1 MHSDTRS
8 AHRRIGAVAIAAF
21 LALLLL
27 GLNRGPAS
35 ASQAAPAASPT
46 AEPSQQVP
54 DFDRDHDGRGPR
66 GGFRGDDDGGGPGFG
81 GGGAAPA
88 PAPSTPSRPS
98 TGGTSTT

>member
-1 MHSDTRS
+1 MDSDTRA

-35 ASQAAPAASPT
+35 ANQGSPAASPT
-46 AEPSQQVP
+46 AEPSQQIP

-66 GGFRGDDDGGGPGFG
+66 RGFDGGGPGFG
-81 GGGAAPA
+81 GGDDGGGGA
-88 PAPSTPSRPS
+88 PAPSTPATPSAPS
-98 TGGTSTT
+98 TGATTT